1 VVKGRRLTSYHTIQD
16 DVRNAGG
23 NWIDEEVVV
32 DDNLV
37 TSRQPSDL
45 PAFDRE
51 MMRLF
56 SRVKAGAH
64 R

>member
-1 VVKGRRLTSYHTIQD
+1 VRGSRLTSYYTIQD

-23 NWIDEEVVV
+23 NWIDEEVVL

-37 TSRQPSDL
+37 TSRQPSDQ

-51 MMRLF
+51 MLHLF

-64 R
+64 P